1 MRFQTDKDSRKKTMD
16 KLLKQ
21 VKTEMKNVPYVP
33 YDETVFDKLK
43 NSCLKASETLYEY
56 MLKSIDTSEDDGD
69 SKEIN

>member
-21 VKTEMKNVPYVP
+21 VKTEMKNVPY
-33 YDETVFDKLK
+33 DETVFDKLK
-43 NSCLKASETLYEY
+43 NSCFKASETLYEY
-56 MLKSIDTSEDDGD
+56 MLKSIDLSEDDGD

>member
-1 MRFQTDKDSRKKTMD
+1 MRFQTDKDSREKTMH

-21 VKTEMKNVPYVP
+21 VKTEMKNVSYD
-33 YDETVFDKLK
+33 DETAFDILK
-43 NSCLKASETLYEY
+43 KSCLKASETLYEY

>member
-1 MRFQTDKDSRKKTMD
+1 MRFQTDKDSREKTMNR
-16 KLLKQ
+16 LLKQ
-21 VKTEMKNVPYVP
+21 VKTEMKNVP

-43 NSCLKASETLYEY
+43 NSCFKASETLYEY

>member
-1 MRFQTDKDSRKKTMD
+1 MRFQTDKGSREKTMS
-16 KLLKQ
+16 KILKQ
-21 VKTEMKNVPYVP
+21 VKTEMKNVP

-56 MLKSIDTSEDDGD
+56 MLKSIDTSEDDED

>member
-1 MRFQTDKDSRKKTMD
+1 MRFQTDKDSHKKTMD

-21 VKTEMKNVPYVP
+21 VKTEMKNVPY
-33 YDETVFDKLK
+33 DETVFDKLK
-43 NSCLKASETLYEY
+43 NSCFKASETLYEY